1 VDIQC
6 EGQASLLTDTF
17 HESAIGR
24 IAELEAPRPLPE
36 EAPEADK
43 VAPQITKQL
52 EAVPLVQETQAI
64 HLEGLFRRVS
74 KKYKP
79 II

>member
-1 VDIQC
+1 M
-6 EGQASLLTDTF
+6 LTDTF

-36 EAPEADK
+36 EAPDADK

-52 EAVPLVQETQAI
+52 EAVPLSQETQSV
-64 HLEGLFRRVS
+64 HLEGMLLTTGFG
-74 KKYKP
+74 
-79 II
+79 